1 MPYLLIALTAL
12 ARFLPHPFGLTP
24 IGALGLYAGAT
35 CAPRLAWLVPLAAVL
50 VGDAVTG
57 FYHPV
62 VMVFV
67 YLGLI
72 GGPLAG
78 RILTG
83 RRRSPGRFAIAVSSG
98 ALWFFLLSNL
108 GNWLVFDPPTGRA
121 LLECYVRGL
130 PLLGQ
135 ALLGDALFTAV
146 LFGADALVRR
156 IASGGARVSAA

>member
-1 MPYLLIALTAL
+1 
-12 ARFLPHPFGLTP
+12 
-24 IGALGLYAGAT
+24 
-35 CAPRLAWLVPLAAVL
+35 
-50 VGDAVTG
+50 
-57 FYHPV
+57 
-62 VMVFV
+62 MVFV

-135 ALLGDALFTAV
+135 ALLGDALFTVV